1 MKTKTRNF
9 LLNIINTELL
19 NEQNYNDETQVM
31 FKHSSKD
38 NEGYIKGLLSA
49 KVDLLSE
56 DEGLNRLINQY
67 DINEDLKKFGYTLK
81 DLKN

>member
-9 LLNIINTELL
+9 LLSIINTELL

-31 FKHSSKD
+31 FKHPSKD
-38 NEGYIKGLLSA
+38 NEEYIKELLSA

>member
-9 LLNIINTELL
+9 LLNIINAELL
-19 NEQNYNDETQVM
+19 NEQNFINETQDM
-31 FKHSSKD
+31 FEHPSKD
-38 NEGYIKGLLSA
+38 NEEYIKGLLSA
-49 KVDLLSE
+49 KIDLLSE

-67 DINEDLKKFGYTLK
+67 DITEDLKKFGYTMK

>member
-9 LLNIINTELL
+9 LLSIINTELL

-38 NEGYIKGLLSA
+38 NEGYIKELLSA

>member
-1 MKTKTRNF
+1 
-9 LLNIINTELL
+9 
-19 NEQNYNDETQVM
+19 M
-31 FKHSSKD
+31 FKHPSKD
-38 NEGYIKGLLSA
+38 NEEYIKELLSA

>member
-38 NEGYIKGLLSA
+38 NEGYIKELLSA